1 MPLQVRCEE
10 ALEDG
15 ETPSSGLTWHLH
27 LRDRLPLDLLALVPL
42 MLRSVNKGAPVG
54 GLVWGPR

>member
-1 MPLQVRCEE
+1 MPLQVRSEE

-54 GLVWGPR
+54 GVVWGPR